1 MVQRAPKLFV
11 AIMGALALVLARPVC
26 GQATAPDDAGTPPAP
41 LPLFTLEIGARAGG
55 GPAHVAGDGGRSGGV
70 TWLQPAAFKGLFW
83 LANGHLGLGGEFGAL
98 LLRGEPPDTLLG
110 LAAAHVRWV
119 PSPASTRPFHLALG
133 GGYLFGQTR
142 NVEDIPEMG
151 RWLGAFGPVLSVEV
165 GWRLVATRPVGGE
178 VAIGVQTGSL
188 TSDDMSWA
196 QFNHS
201 YLWALLY
208 LEIAL
213 AVDFG
218 P

>member
-1 MVQRAPKLFV
+1 MVQRVTIGIVVLSMV
-11 AIMGALALVLARPVC
+11 AIIGARAAL
-26 GQATAPDDAGTPPAP
+26 GQTTATHAAGSEPAP

-83 LANGHLGLGGEFGAL
+83 LANGHLGLGGELGAL
-98 LLRGEPPDTLLG
+98 LLRGEPPDSLLG

-133 GGYLFGQTR
+133 GGCLFGQTR

-151 RWLGAFGPVLSVEV
+151 RWLGAFGPVLSIEV